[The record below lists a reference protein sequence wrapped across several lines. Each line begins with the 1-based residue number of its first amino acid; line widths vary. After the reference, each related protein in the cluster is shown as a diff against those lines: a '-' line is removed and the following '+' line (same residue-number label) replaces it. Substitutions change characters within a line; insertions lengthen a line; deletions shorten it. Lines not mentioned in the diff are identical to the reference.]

1 MSAVDVRGG
10 ICGGTDKTG
19 LCGLPLFW
27 GRCEHH
33 GLRVAVDPMP
43 PARTVWPAAEE
54 AREAAS
60 RSGLK
65 LTKDG
70 RIDTRYLAGRKWL
83 AAQRPVVTK

>member
-33 GLRVAVDPMP
+33 GLRLAVDPMREP
-43 PARTVWPAAEE
+43 VIKAPTLARGPFSAPVVHPAGWV
-54 AREAAS
+54 
-60 RSGLK
+60 
-65 LTKDG
+65 DG
-70 RIDTRYLAGRKWL
+70 RTKAGRAL
-83 AAQRPVVTK
+83 RAQGAKA